1 MLIDQICCDNIEI
14 YNQTYLAM
22 NMVIFLG
29 PAECIVS
36 VSHHTDQTGRILRSE
51 GSVMRVLGARFI

>member
-1 MLIDQICCDNIEI
+1 
-14 YNQTYLAM
+14 M